1 MALHCTGRLRAKSMR
16 SIFNRF
22 PYLLGTAQYAQAAA
36 VPKITF
42 RKFEPVK
49 MEHHDIRNE
58 CLNRP
63 LSPHMTIYSFPL
75 PAIMSITHRATG
87 IMLSGYVT
95 VLGVGALA
103 LPHDVSHYITMIEE
117 LNLSSATLFLVK
129 AIIAAP
135 FGYHFANGLRHLY
148 WDTAKGLS
156 MKEVYTSGYA
166 ILGTA
171 TIITLILAAL

>member
-1 MALHCTGRLRAKSMR
+1 MTFCCIGSLGTKSMLSNFKR
-16 SIFNRF
+16 LPN
-22 PYLLGTAQYAQAAA
+22 LLGTAQYAQVPA

-42 RKFEPVK
+42 KMFEPVNI
-49 MEHHDIRNE
+49 EHHDIRNE
-58 CLNRP
+58 RLNRP
-63 LSPHMTIYSFPL
+63 LSPHITIYSFPL
-75 PAIMSITHRATG
+75 PAILSITHRATG
-87 IMLSGYVT
+87 IMLSGYTT

-117 LNLSSATLFLVK
+117 LNLSPVTLFLAK

-171 TIITLILAAL
+171 TVITLVLAAL